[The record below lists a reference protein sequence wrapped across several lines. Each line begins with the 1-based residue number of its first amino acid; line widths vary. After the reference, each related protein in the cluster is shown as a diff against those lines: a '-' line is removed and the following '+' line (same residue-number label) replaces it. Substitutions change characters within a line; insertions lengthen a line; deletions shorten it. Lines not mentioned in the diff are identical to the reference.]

1 MKIGLLVCD
10 RFQPELL
17 EIAGNHLDMFTALFA
32 GRPEVE
38 LHAYDL
44 VGGEYP
50 DSPAACDGWITS
62 GSRHAVSDGEPWIEW
77 LAGFVRRL
85 HENGSAH
92 VGVCFGAQMIA
103 HALGGEV
110 TLGAAGWGVG
120 VARTE
125 VTGDADWMVPRRGRF
140 RVVVSYQDQVTTLP
154 PGSRVLASTD
164 HCPVSMFT
172 VGDHFLGIG
181 GHPEIPIPFIR
192 ALIESRRGTRI
203 PDDIADMGLASLE
216 TTPDVP
222 LLRDWMTEF
231 LLHAAG
237 RFPRAPKVRNERT

>member
-10 RFQPELL
+10 RFPPELL

-44 VGGEYP
+44 VGGEHP
-50 DSPAACDGWITS
+50 DSPADCDGWITS

-85 HENGSAH
+85 HENRSPH
-92 VGVCFGAQMIA
+92 MGVCFGAQMIA

-120 VARTE
+120 VAGTE
-125 VTGDADWMVPRRGRF
+125 VTGVADWMVPRRGRF
-140 RVVVSYQDQVTTLP
+140 RVVVSYQDQVTRLP
-154 PGSRVLASTD
+154 PGSRVIASTD

-181 GHPEIPIPFIR
+181 GHPEMPIPFLR

-203 PDDIADMGLASLE
+203 PDDIVDKGLASLE
-216 TTPDVP
+216 ATPDVP

-231 LLHAAG
+231 LLGAS
-237 RFPRAPKVRNERT
+237 RRTNDSARKP